1 MGVIQGSINQGIGT
15 VGAIAG
21 IAKKVGQEAKQA
33 EFENKVK
40 TAELEAAETELK
52 TEQRENVLQHA
63 EKVSDFYTSGA
74 TKKEVSAMPDMY
86 KNEAKESLTKAIN
99 ELNIANKEEKEALLA
114 VGFETIDANIDLKS
128 AQGLKDK
135 NEIALQKARQA
146 MNSELNRLFKTNAR
160 VRATQNI
167 LAVRKEGIK

>member
-1 MGVIQGSINQGIGT
+1 
-15 VGAIAG
+15 
-21 IAKKVGQEAKQA
+21 
-33 EFENKVK
+33 
-40 TAELEAAETELK
+40 
-52 TEQRENVLQHA
+52 
-63 EKVSDFYTSGA
+63 
-74 TKKEVSAMPDMY
+74 MPDMY